1 MKKRLQRSGILLLAA
16 GLLALSLG
24 GCVQRLDEV
33 QTQGRPSAAEPSVA
47 EPAPLSQ
54 EECWERLTAA
64 VGKMAALDA
73 MDCSMNM
80 NMSIDTG
87 ESTLEVRISA
97 DMKIKDPLTDPLAS
111 GTLVYD
117 LSELMGLNMTADFY
131 YAGGKMYLRIG
142 QSKICT
148 EQELDQGVGDVS
160 ARSDL
165 PPREAVSS
173 LSSER
178 QEGRTIATLKLDP
191 EKAQEYLEEQIASS
205 GGEDTFSLSDY
216 AIGEATMVIGW
227 EDDSGYVTSIQTDIQ
242 MEAAESIRPMEA
254 MEAEKEGSSCR
265 MRISVE
271 YHQPGEPVIII
282 PPDDLNSYQNIE
294 GDSPLLAV

>member
-1 MKKRLQRSGILLLAA
+1 MKKRLQRSGIMLLSA

-24 GCVQRLDEV
+24 GCVQRLGPA
-33 QTQGRPSAAEPSVA
+33 QTQGQPSAAKPSVT
-47 EPAPLSQ
+47 ELAPLSQ

-64 VGKMAALDA
+64 VEKMAALDA

-80 NMSIDTG
+80 NMSMDTG

-117 LSELMGLNMTADFY
+117 LSDLMGLNMTADFY
-131 YAGGKMYLRIG
+131 YAKREDVPSDRSKQDMYG
-142 QSKICT
+142 A
-148 EQELDQGVGDVS
+148 EAGPGVGDVS

-227 EDDSGYVTSIQTDIQ
+227 DDDSGYVTSIQTDIQ

-254 MEAEKEGSSCR
+254 MEEEEEGSSCR
-265 MRISVE
+265 IRISVE

-282 PPDDLNSYQNIE
+282 PPDDLDSYQNIE